1 MNTASIPNEGRNE
14 ELSLDQLNELAGANP
29 KGPGTKSDGGPA
41 GTRPSSKQVPTK
53 VPLPKQCNLTD
64 TGGFQLEGTVM

>member
-1 MNTASIPNEGRNE
+1 MSTASIPNDGRNE

-41 GTRPSSKQVPTK
+41 GTQPSSKQGSTNVT
-53 VPLPKQCNLTD
+53 LPMQGFLTD
-64 TGGFQLEGTVM
+64 TGGFQLEGIVM

>member
-41 GTRPSSKQVPTK
+41 GTQPSSKQVPTK
-53 VPLPKQCNLTD
+53 VSLPKQAI
-64 TGGFQLEGTVM
+64 